1 LSAILILQIQK
12 LFAHLDTDGNGHLDL
27 DEFVAF
33 CECADADRSAKP
45 NARKKKKRQKKVKK
59 AKAAKHRGGKAES
72 VPQAQLAGSTERRTS
87 TMHFADQSQLNPMDL
102 VKMAKARALRTGAT
116 IPSAAGSGGR
126 HRVSSAAATERSAR
140 RSSTG
145 AMRPAGDAVAS
156 SGISGGG
163 TGQEGREGSLLS
175 SSRSGSGQTSAA
187 GRAQTAGMLMHPLQ
201 GGGSGRTGLAERFGG
216 HGSIHYLSGV
226 EQGGPWSV
234 AGTETATAPTFSS
247 FNAAAG
253 AYPSHSSKPSAAFAS
268 GRSRFEMFGAHAR
281 EAQAAVAKAQADA
294 ADEEAAL
301 AALRQAAAVR
311 ASRAKAKKAKAK
323 ADDTAALPVPVPTP
337 GARAALDDVSE
348 PRIVVV
354 SLGGGGA
361 APLSPSAAAVV
372 EQCRDS
378 QPKREIAVAVTVPSR
393 ATKSKV
399 CTKKKA
405 AGSKHKGRSRNLGGV
420 PPPPSAPPPPRVALA
435 PPPATAQLSAAARTL
450 AAGMQQGA
458 LEQLTALQ
466 TGGAARESPATRAK
480 LRRRGEHQNHAASVP
495 PPPPQQQV
503 YDQQQFQTM
512 FEQEYKVLLAQ
523 HQSAR

>member
-1 LSAILILQIQK
+1 MASAILVLQIQK
-12 LFAHLDTDGNGHLDL
+12 LFAHLDTNGNGHLDL

-33 CECADADRSAKP
+33 CECVDADRSAKP
-45 NARKKKKRQKKVKK
+45 SARKKKKRQKKVK
-59 AKAAKHRGGKAES
+59 AKAAKHHWGKAES
-72 VPQAQLAGSTERRTS
+72 VQVAGSTERRTS
-87 TMHFADQSQLNPMDL
+87 TMHFADHSKLNPMDQ

-116 IPSAAGSGGR
+116 ITTVTSPSAAGSGGR
-126 HRVSSAAATERSAR
+126 HRASSAAATERSAR

-163 TGQEGREGSLLS
+163 TGREGREGSLLS
-175 SSRSGSGQTSAA
+175 SSRSGRAAGVAGQTSAA

-234 AGTETATAPTFSS
+234 AGTETATAPMFSS

-294 ADEEAAL
+294 ADEDAAS

-337 GARAALDDVSE
+337 SARTALDDVPE

-354 SLGGGGA
+354 SLGGGGV

-378 QPKREIAVAVTVPSR
+378 QANLEIG
-393 ATKSKV
+393 KV
-399 CTKKKA
+399 CAKKKA
-405 AGSKHKGRSRNLGGV
+405 ARSKHKGRSRNRGGV
-420 PPPPSAPPPPRVALA
+420 PPPPSAPPQPPRIALA
-435 PPPATAQLSAAARTL
+435 LPPATSQLSAAARTL

-458 LEQLTALQ
+458 MEQLAALQ

-480 LRRRGEHQNHAASVP
+480 LRRRGAP
-495 PPPPQQQV
+495 PPPPQEEPV
-503 YDQQQFQTM
+503 YDQQQFQAM
-512 FEQEYKVLLAQ
+512 FEEEYKVLLAQ